1 MTPVFRLLNM
11 VIAAAMLCAAVPAVA
26 QQGMAEREKILPV
39 PKSAYSAA
47 VKTKGG
53 TLVFL
58 GGIGPTNEKGE
69 LAAPDFVGQ
78 VNQAFR
84 NLDRAMAAAGGT
96 REDVVTMT
104 VYTTE
109 RRWNDIFTGMRRDF
123 FKQGYPSSAF
133 VEARKLKTPGAFVE
147 IRAIAVLSR

>member
-1 MTPVFRLLNM
+1 MTPSIRL
-11 VIAAAMLCAAVPAVA
+11 LCAALVA
-26 QQGMAEREKILPV
+26 ATFSGALSAAAQERTTEREKILPV

-69 LAAPDFVGQ
+69 LAATDFVDQ
-78 VNQAFR
+78 INQAFR

-96 REDVVTMT
+96 REDIVTMT

-109 RRWNDIFTGMRRDF
+109 RRWNDVFTGMRRDF

-133 VEARKLKTPGAFVE
+133 VEARKLKTPGAFIE
-147 IRAIAVLSR
+147 IRAIAVLDR

>member
-1 MTPVFRLLNM
+1 MTASFRLLCAAL
-11 VIAAAMLCAAVPAVA
+11 AAATLAAALPARA
-26 QQGMAEREKILPV
+26 QQATIEREKILPV
-39 PKSAYSAA
+39 AQSAYSAA

-58 GGIGPTNEKGE
+58 GGIGPTDDKGA
-69 LAAPDFVGQ
+69 LAATDFVGQ
-78 VNQAFR
+78 VEQAFR

-96 REDVVTMT
+96 REDIVTMT

-123 FKQGYPSSAF
+123 FKEGYPSSAF
-133 VEARKLKTPGAFVE
+133 VEARKLKTPGSFVE
-147 IRAIAVLSR
+147 IRAIAVLGQ